1 MKKEIEIE
9 FKGITLRVEG
19 IYEPEEQMVRYYPDG
34 DGYPGSPSNFDIE
47 GIYAADSE
55 IDIYDLLPMRDI
67 EEIEDE
73 IINKIEER

>member
-1 MKKEIEIE
+1 MKKEVEIE
-9 FKGITLRVEG
+9 FKGVPLRVEG
-19 IYEPEEQMVRYYPDG
+19 IYESEEPMVRYYPNR

-47 GIYAADSE
+47 GIYVADSE

-73 IINKIEER
+73 IVNKIEER